1 MTIMAG
7 AATPRRI
14 LVLRPRA
21 LGDVLLATPV
31 FRALKCAFPQAEL
44 HVAVDDV
51 LLPLVQRNPHID
63 RLWPMPR
70 RQPRRQ
76 PRRFRDWLRLYD
88 GLARAG
94 FDLVLDLHGSPRTA
108 FLAWWTRAPV
118 RVGYALRGRGRF
130 YSLRVPRDTDRHGR
144 RRALY
149 AAQNN
154 LEILARCGVPDACLA
169 DVTLEFIP
177 DPAVEA
183 EVDRWFEPLAPRR
196 PRVGLSAPGTWPA
209 KTYPLDQWAAVA
221 DGLAH
226 AGCTVVL
233 LWGPGEHAIA
243 VDLQRR
249 MQHDAVILPATGIDA
264 AAAVVARLD
273 LVLCNDS
280 GIKHVAV
287 ARGTPTLTLYGPTNP
302 AAWSPPTGPHAGLRS
317 RVPCLACNRTQCIH
331 HLCMRLLAPDA
342 VTRRALEILA
352 LPAAPEAP
360 CAS

>member
-1 MTIMAG
+1 MGRTVG
-7 AATPRRI
+7 PERI

-31 FRALKCAFPQAEL
+31 FRAFKRAYPNTEL

-63 RLWPMPR
+63 RLWAMPR
-70 RQPRRQ
+70 RRPRRG
-76 PRRFRDWLRLYD
+76 RDWLRLYA
-88 GLARAG
+88 GLRRAR

-108 FLAWWTRAPV
+108 FLAWWTGAPV

-130 YSLRVPRDTDRHGR
+130 YSVRVPRDTDRHGR

-154 LEILARCGVPDACLA
+154 LEILARCGVPAPCLT
-169 DVTLEFIP
+169 DVTLEFTP
-177 DPAVEA
+177 DPVVETSVEA
-183 EVDRWFEPLAPRR
+183 WFTALVPGR
-196 PRVGLSAPGTWPA
+196 PRVGLSAPGTWQA
-209 KTYPLDQWAAVA
+209 KTYPVERWAAVA
-221 DGLAH
+221 DGLAS
-226 AGCTVVL
+226 AGCAVVL

-243 VDLQRR
+243 VEVQRHMR
-249 MQHDAVILPATGIDA
+249 QPAVLLPPTGIDA

-273 LVLCNDS
+273 LVVCNDS

-302 AAWSPPTGPHAGLRS
+302 AAWSPPAGPHAGLRAG
-317 RVPCLACNRTQCIH
+317 VPCLACNRTQCIH
-331 HLCMRLLAPDA
+331 HICMRLLSPDA
-342 VTRRALEILA
+342 VIRRALEIVT
-352 LPAAPEAP
+352 PPGAAEAP
-360 CAS
+360 CGS